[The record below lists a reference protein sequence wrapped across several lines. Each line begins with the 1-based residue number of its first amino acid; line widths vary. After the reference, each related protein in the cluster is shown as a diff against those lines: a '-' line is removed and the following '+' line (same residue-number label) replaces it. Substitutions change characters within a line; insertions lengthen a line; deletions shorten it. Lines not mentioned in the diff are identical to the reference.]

1 MLRKA
6 IPGDEKA
13 AYGLICDMEQT
24 ELERAAFHEIFREQL
39 ESPAYCPLVY
49 ETEES
54 GTVGFLNLRM
64 ESQLHHCGRIA
75 EVMELAVAEGHRSR
89 GIGRELFREACRQA
103 KARGCMQIEVCCN
116 RLRLDAHRFY
126 EREGMK
132 KYHFKLTMNLAGETA
147 EENRLGL

>member
-1 MLRKA
+1 MLRQA
-6 IPGDEKA
+6 VPGDEKA
-13 AYGLICDMEQT
+13 AYTLICDMEQSRLD
-24 ELERAAFHEIFREQL
+24 EAAFHEIFRKQQDNP
-39 ESPAYCPLVY
+39 SYCQLVY
-49 ETEES
+49 ETEDS
-54 GTVGFLNLRM
+54 SVAGFLNLRM

-89 GIGRELFREACRQA
+89 GIGRELFQAACRQA